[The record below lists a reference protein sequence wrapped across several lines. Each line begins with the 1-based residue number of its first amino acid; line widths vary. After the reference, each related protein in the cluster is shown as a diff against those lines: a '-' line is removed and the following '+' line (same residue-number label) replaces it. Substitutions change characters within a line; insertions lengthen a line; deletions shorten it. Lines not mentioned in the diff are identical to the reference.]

1 MSSIFEDPTRGQAP
15 RPERPGWAR
24 GVLITAIVLL
34 ALFFAMS
41 AFTGFW
47 TDRLW
52 FRSVGYSGVFT
63 RLVITKTV
71 LFFVFGAVLGL
82 VVVLNMVLAYR
93 TRPRFRPASPEQIG
107 LDRYRQAVDPIRLW
121 VTIGVGVVVGAFAG
135 ASGAGTWRDF
145 LLWRNGSPFGSKDPY
160 FHKDI
165 GFYVFDLPWL
175 HHLVDFTMAV
185 TVVSLLA
192 TVLVHYLYGGIRLQA
207 TRDRLSGAAAAQ
219 ISVLLGF
226 FVLAKAA
233 DYWLDRYDLLNAS
246 GGLVTGITY
255 TDDHAVLP
263 AKTILMSIAL
273 ICAALFFANVV
284 KRTWMLP
291 SVGLALLLLSA
302 ILLGVIWPGAV
313 QQFQV
318 KPSEAVKEVP
328 YIKRN
333 IEATRAAYDIADA
346 EVTAYGGQTKLT
358 AAEQREEVA
367 NAPGIRLVDPKLIR
381 EAFEQQ
387 QQLRRYYSV
396 APVLDVD
403 RYVVDGRERDVVLG
417 TREIDQAGMTA
428 DSKNW
433 SNLHTVYTHGYGVI
447 SAYGNQ
453 RDAAF
458 QEKEL
463 PAEPEWAGVK
473 GANAAAD
480 LAPEGYTPQIY
491 FGEKSPDYSIVGKAS
506 KDARDVELDQPSG
519 DDTDSTS
526 TYDGKAGVGVGSF
539 FRKVL
544 YAWKFGQANIVLSE
558 RVNKNSKILYDRN
571 PAKMVEKVAPWLTV
585 DSDPFPAIVDGKV
598 VWLLDGY
605 TTTDQYPLSQRGS
618 YKDMT
623 TDSLA
628 NPSEFRTLPTD
639 EINYVRNAVKAVV
652 DAYDGTVTLYA
663 WDEKDPLLKAW
674 RASFPGTVKDK
685 KDIPEDLLQH
695 MRYPEDMFKAQR
707 FQLARYHVTDPNT
720 FYEDTQRWVVPKDP
734 TGSSKPELQ
743 KLQPPYRLSVRTEDT
758 AAEGS
763 EPMFSLTSTYVPYD
777 KSNLAAFVS
786 VDADASRSTYG
797 KIRVLELPTS
807 GPVKGPNQI
816 ANDFTANAAIQKE
829 LQQFNVSTNIHKI
842 YGNLLTLPVGDSLL
856 YVQPLYTQREGGESS
871 GSFPVLNFVLVSF
884 GDRLAIGTTMSEA
897 IAKVLGV
904 GEDTATPDPGDT
916 SGGPVLGDEVI
927 DLLQK
932 ADREFAAAKTALGK
946 GDLAGYAEHTDA
958 AEKYVTRA
966 LLAAQKSADDA
977 AKKTADK
984 PAKASD

>member
-1 MSSIFEDPTRGQAP
+1 MSSIFEDPTRGAAP

-24 GVLITAIVLL
+24 AVLITAIVLL

-52 FRSVGYSGVFT
+52 FKSVGYSGVFT
-63 RLVITKTV
+63 RLVLTKTV
-71 LFFVFGAVLGL
+71 LFLVFGAVLGL
-82 VVVLNMVLAYR
+82 IVALNMFLAYR
-93 TRPRFRPASPEQIG
+93 ARPRFRPASPEQIG
-107 LDRYRQAVDPIRLW
+107 LDRYRQAVDPIRIW
-121 VTIGVGVVVGAFAG
+121 ITIGVGLVVGAFAG
-135 ASGAGTWRDF
+135 ASGAGAWRQF
-145 LLWRNGSPFGSKDPY
+145 LLWRHGTSFGKKDPY

-175 HHLVDFTMAV
+175 HHLVDFAMAV

-219 ISVLLGF
+219 ISVLLGV

-302 ILLGVIWPGAV
+302 ILLGVIWPGVV

-318 KPSEAVKEVP
+318 NPSQSDKEP
-328 YIKRN
+328 KYIQRN
-333 IEATRAAYDIADA
+333 IDATRAAYDIADVK
-346 EVTAYGGQTKLT
+346 VTAYGGQTKLT
-358 AAEQREEVA
+358 PAEQREEVA
-367 NAPGIRLVDPKLIR
+367 NAPGIRLVDPKLIQK
-381 EAFEQQ
+381 AFDQQ

-396 APVLDVD
+396 ADVLDVD
-403 RYVVDGRERDVVLG
+403 RYIVKGRERDVVLG
-417 TREIDQAGMTA
+417 AREVDQTGMTE

-447 SAYGNQ
+447 AAYGNQ
-453 RDAAF
+453 RNAEF

-473 GANAAAD
+473 GANGAAD

-491 FGEKSPDYSIVGKAS
+491 FGEKSPEYSIVGKAS
-506 KDARDVELDQPSG
+506 KGARDVELDQPSG

-526 TYDGKAGVGVGSF
+526 TYDGKAGVGVGSL

-544 YAWKFGQANIVLSE
+544 YAWKYGEPNIVLSE

-585 DSDPFPAIVDGKV
+585 DNDPFPAIVGGKV

-605 TTTDQYPLSQRGS
+605 TTTDQYPLSQRAS

-623 TDSLA
+623 TDALG

-639 EINYVRNAVKAVV
+639 EINYMRNAVKAVV

-685 KDIPEDLLQH
+685 KDIPEDLLEH
-695 MRYPEDMFKAQR
+695 MRYPEDMFKVQR
-707 FQLARYHVTDPNT
+707 FQLARYHVTDANT
-720 FYEDTQRWVVPKDP
+720 FYEDTQRWQVPDDP
-734 TGSSKPELQ
+734 GTGDSKIE

-758 AAEGS
+758 AADGN
-763 EPMFSLTSTYVPYD
+763 EPMFSLTSTYVPY
-777 KSNLAAFVS
+777 KKQNLAAFIS
-786 VDADASRSTYG
+786 VDADASRPTYG
-797 KIRVLELPTS
+797 EIRILELPTS
-807 GPVKGPNQI
+807 GPVKGPGQV
-816 ANDFTANAAIQKE
+816 ANDFATDATIQDTLTRFNAATQ
-829 LQQFNVSTNIHKI
+829 VHKV

-856 YVQPLYTQREGGESS
+856 YVRPLYTQKTGNESS
-871 GSFPVLNFVLVSF
+871 GNFPVLNFVLVSF
-884 GDRLAIGTTMSEA
+884 GDRVAIGTTMSEA
-897 IAKVLGV
+897 IAKVLRV
-904 GEDTATPDPGDT
+904 DT
-916 SGGPVLGDEVI
+916 SGTPDSGDGGDQPVLGDQVVG
-927 DLLQK
+927 LLQK
-932 ADREFAAAKTALGK
+932 ADDEFVAAKKALAK

-958 AEKYVTRA
+958 AERYVNRA
-966 LLAAQKSADDA
+966 LLEAQKA
-977 AKKTADK
+977 AEPT
-984 PAKASD
+984 PAKSTAKSTDKTG

>member
-1 MSSIFEDPTRGQAP
+1 MSSIFDDPARGPVP

-24 GVLITAIVLL
+24 GVLITAVVLL
-34 ALFFAMS
+34 VLFFAMS

-63 RLVITKTV
+63 RLVVTKSV
-71 LFFVFGAVLGL
+71 LFVGFGALLAL

-107 LDRYRQAVDPIRLW
+107 LDRYRQAIDPIRLW
-121 VTIGVGVVVGAFAG
+121 VTVGVGLVVGAFAG

-145 LLWRNGSPFGSKDPY
+145 LLWRNGGSFGRKDPY

-175 HHLVDFTMAV
+175 HHLVDFAMAT

-192 TVLVHYLYGGIRLQA
+192 AVLVHYLYAGIRLQA

-273 ICAALFFANVV
+273 ICAVLFFANVV
-284 KRTWMLP
+284 RRTWMLP
-291 SVGLALLLLSA
+291 SVGLGLLLLSA
-302 ILLGVIWPGAV
+302 ILLGLIWPGAV

-318 KPSEAVKEVP
+318 NPSQSDKEPP
-328 YIKRN
+328 YIQRN
-333 IEATRAAYDIADA
+333 IEATRAAYDIADVK
-346 EVTAYGGQTKLT
+346 VTPYGGQTKLT
-358 AAEQREEVA
+358 PDEQREEVA
-367 NAPGIRLVDPKLIR
+367 NAPGIRLVDPKLIQK
-381 EAFEQQ
+381 AFDQQ

-396 APVLDVD
+396 ADVLDVD
-403 RYVVDGRERDVVLG
+403 RYIVKGRERDVVLG
-417 TREIDQAGMTA
+417 AREIDQTGMTE

-447 SAYGNQ
+447 AAYGNQ
-453 RDAAF
+453 RNAEF

-491 FGEKSPDYSIVGKAS
+491 FGEKSPEYSIVGKAS
-506 KDARDVELDQPSG
+506 KNARDVELDQPSG

-526 TYDGKAGVGVGSF
+526 TYDGDAGVGVGSL

-544 YAWKFGQANIVLSE
+544 YAWKYGEPNIVLSE
-558 RVNKNSKILYDRN
+558 RVNAKSKILYVRS

-585 DSDPFPAIVDGKV
+585 DADPVPAIVDGKV

-628 NPSEFRTLPTD
+628 SPSEFRTLPTD
-639 EINYVRNAVKAVV
+639 EINYMRNAVKAVV

-674 RASFPGTVKDK
+674 RASFPGTVKDR
-685 KDIPEDLLQH
+685 KDIPEDLLEH
-695 MRYPEDMFKAQR
+695 MRYPEDMFKVQR
-707 FQLARYHVTDPNT
+707 YQLARYHVTDANT
-720 FYEDTQRWVVPKDP
+720 FYEDTQRWEVPKDP
-734 TGSSKPELQ
+734 TGSDKPELE

-758 AAEGS
+758 AKDGTD
-763 EPMFSLTSTYVPYD
+763 PMFSLTSTYVPY
-777 KSNLAAFVS
+777 KKQNLAAFIS

-797 KIRVLELPTS
+797 SIRILELPTS
-807 GPVKGPNQI
+807 GPVKGPGQV
-816 ANDFTANAAIQKE
+816 ANDFATDATIQEKLTRFNAATT
-829 LQQFNVSTNIHKI
+829 VHKV

-856 YVQPLYTQREGGESS
+856 YVQPLYTQKTGSESS
-871 GSFPVLNFVLVSF
+871 GNFPVLNFVLVSF

-897 IAKVLGV
+897 IADVLRV
-904 GEDTATPDPGDT
+904 DTGATPAQPGD
-916 SGGPVLGDEVI
+916 GEEQPVLGDQVI
-927 DLLQK
+927 GLLQK
-932 ADREFAAAKTALGK
+932 ADDEFAAAKASLAK
-946 GDLAGYAEHTDA
+946 GDLAGYAAHTDA
-958 AEKYVTRA
+958 AERFVNRA
-966 LLAAQKSADDA
+966 LVEAQKAAEPAPAATPTKA
-977 AKKTADK
+977 AK
-984 PAKASD
+984 SGS